1 MALVY
6 DATYV
11 TGQELTGYVREALA
25 DLPANQF
32 GLARFL
38 PDTFV
43 DDIDFRADV
52 GGGGL
57 TQAAQFRSYDTESP
71 IGKRAGISKISGEL
85 PPISEKIRLGE
96 YDRLKLRNA
105 SEAIKNKILDDGVAQ
120 AVKILARAEVARGE
134 LLSAG
139 KVTIQENGLSLEADF
154 GRKATHSPVASQLW
168 NTASS
173 SPIDD
178 LLAWVEVYKN
188 TNGVRP
194 ERALV
199 DQRVVSVL
207 MRNAQIRSL
216 ALPENSTAQIVT
228 IDAIQAL
235 LRSFGLPFLETYEAQ
250 VEGADGTAQSIL
262 DPTKVIFLPPSTAKI
277 GETQWGTTAES
288 LSKDYKLEEEF
299 QPGIVVG
306 SYSDQDPVA
315 QWTKASAIMLPIAPN
330 INLTLAAKV
339 L

>member
-32 GLARFL
+32 GLSQWL
-38 PDTFV
+38 PDNFV
-43 DDIDFRADV
+43 DDIEFRATA

-57 TQAAQFRSYDTESP
+57 TRAAEFRSFDAESP
-71 IGKRAGISKISGEL
+71 IGKREGTSVVRGEL

-96 YDRLKLRNA
+96 YDRLKQRKA
-105 SEAIKNKILDDGVAQ
+105 ADSIKNAILDDGVAQ
-120 AVKILARAEVARGE
+120 AVKILARAEVGRGE
-134 LLSAG
+134 LLSTG
-139 KVTIQENGLSLEADF
+139 KVTISENGLSIEADF
-154 GRKATHSPVASQLW
+154 GRKASHSPTASQLW
-168 NTASS
+168 NTTNST
-173 SPIDD
+173 PIDD
-178 LLAWVEVYKN
+178 MLAWVEVYRT

-194 ERALV
+194 EVALV

-216 ALPENSTAQIVT
+216 TLPEGSTAQIVT

-235 LRSFGLPFLETYEAQ
+235 LRSFGLPYLETYEAQ
-250 VEGADGTAQSIL
+250 VAGADGTAKSIL
-262 DPTKVIFLPPSTAKI
+262 DPTKVIFLPPAGAKI
-277 GETQWGTTAES
+277 GETTWGTTAEA
-288 LSKDYKLEEEF
+288 LSPDYKLDEEF